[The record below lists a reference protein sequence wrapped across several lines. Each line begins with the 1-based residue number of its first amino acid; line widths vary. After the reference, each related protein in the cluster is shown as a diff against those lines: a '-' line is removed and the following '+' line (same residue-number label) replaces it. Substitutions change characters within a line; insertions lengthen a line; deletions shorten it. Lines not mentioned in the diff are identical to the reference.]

1 MDRIRNEYI
10 RGTAQVEPFRDKV
23 GEVRLGWFEDVQ
35 RRDTETMVLPDWRK
49 TRKEGHGH
57 H

>member
-23 GEVRLGWFEDVQ
+23 GEVRLGWFKDVQ